1 MRRLAA
7 HLDQRMFSEKQP
19 AKDWDERFERA
30 KSTMKNLISIGEKK
44 LAGPATATAPSVE
57 EEKKSDLPPTSEAAS
72 PSQQQP
78 AGTTST
84 SSEAATKIK

>member
-1 MRRLAA
+1 
-7 HLDQRMFSEKQP
+7 MFSEKQP

-44 LAGPATATAPSVE
+44 LAGPATAPSVE
-57 EEKKSDLPPTSEAAS
+57 EEKKSDLPPTSEAS

-78 AGTTST
+78 SGTTST

>member
-44 LAGPATATAPSVE
+44 LAGPATAPSVE
-57 EEKKSDLPPTSEAAS
+57 EEKKSDLLPTSEAAS

-78 AGTTST
+78 SGTTST